1 MRVFESIDF
10 AAHEQVVFAA
20 DPSIGMKAIIAVHST
35 ALGPAIGGCRIQPY
49 EDEAAALRDVLR
61 LSLGMTLKAAVAGV
75 PFGGAK
81 MVVIA
86 DPRRDK
92 DQALLSAIG
101 VAIER
106 LGGRYITGEDVGTTV
121 EDMASVRK
129 TTAHVMGLPEALGGS
144 GDPSPRTALG
154 CLVGI
159 KAAVRHRLGKTS
171 LGGMRVSVQGLG
183 NVGWSLCKL
192 LAGEGA
198 LLTVS
203 DVRGDLVQSA
213 VQSFAAE
220 AVSDPQG
227 IYGVETDVFAP
238 CALGAVINDATE
250 PLLKTKIIAGGANN
264 QLADE
269 VRHGGRLKERG
280 ILYAPDYVINAGGMI
295 QLALEK
301 AGTLDWKEVNGRVRT
316 IGDTLTQ
323 IFQQADRTNIAPSEA
338 ARRLA
343 QSRLQSGVGGRVDAK

>member
-10 AAHEQVVFAA
+10 ASHEQIVFAR
-20 DPSIGMKAIIAVHST
+20 DPSAGMNAIIAVHST

-49 EDEAAALRDVLR
+49 ESEAAALRDVFR

-92 DQALLSAIG
+92 TEALLSAIG
-101 VAIER
+101 TAIER

-121 EDMASVRK
+121 EDMAIVRRS
-129 TTAHVMGLPEALGGS
+129 TANVMGLPEALGGS

-154 CLVGI
+154 CLAGI

-171 LGGMRVSVQGLG
+171 LGGVRVTVQGLG
-183 NVGWSLCKL
+183 NVGWNLCKL

-198 LLTVS
+198 VLTVS
-203 DVRGDLVQSA
+203 DVRADLVQSA
-213 VQSFAAE
+213 AESFRAE
-220 AVSDPQG
+220 VVADPG
-227 IYGVETDVFAP
+227 MIYGVEADVFAP
-238 CALGAVINDATE
+238 CALGAIINDATE
-250 PLLKTKIIAGGANN
+250 PLLRAKIVAGGANN

-269 VRHGGRLKERG
+269 VRHGARLKERD

-301 AGTLDWKEVNGRVRT
+301 TGALDWKKVNARVRA
-316 IGDTLTQ
+316 IGDTLVKVFEQ
-323 IFQQADRTNIAPSEA
+323 SDEANITPSEA

-343 QSRLQSGVGGRVDAK
+343 KRRLQSGAGEKIDAE